1 MRTTVPVG
9 NGVRAELHDSIFLD
23 AQQKPAEL
31 PDAIE
36 YMGVM
41 YEFGR
46 ISESGSP
53 IYYLEN

>member
-1 MRTTVPVG
+1 MITVPVG
-9 NGVRAELHDSIFLD
+9 HGIRAELHDAIFLD
-23 AQQKPAEL
+23 AEQKPAEL

-46 ISESGSP
+46 MSESGSP